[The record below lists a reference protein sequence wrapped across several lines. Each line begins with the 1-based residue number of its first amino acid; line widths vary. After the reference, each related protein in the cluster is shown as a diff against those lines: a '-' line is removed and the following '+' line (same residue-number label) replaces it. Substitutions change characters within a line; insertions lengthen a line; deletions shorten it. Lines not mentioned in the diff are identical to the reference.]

1 MKLATRSDANY
12 YCHDVVCRW
21 IRLNQR
27 RFDTERELHAKLNR
41 LEGALREKYRTTWHF
56 NAVRSSAGLVGTCDL
71 CKKPRTSG
79 REPSFPLRREWH
91 CAECI
96 ENPPEQPEP
105 FMRDE
110 NSTTLYRYYDS
121 DNALLYVGISNKP
134 GRRLQEHFKGQPW
147 SGLIKKTDFEHFET
161 REEAERAEIDA
172 IKAEKPKH
180 NVVHNR

>member
-1 MKLATRSDANY
+1 
-12 YCHDVVCRW
+12 
-21 IRLNQR
+21 
-27 RFDTERELHAKLNR
+27 
-41 LEGALREKYRTTWHF
+41 
-56 NAVRSSAGLVGTCDL
+56 
-71 CKKPRTSG
+71 
-79 REPSFPLRREWH
+79 
-91 CAECI
+91 
-96 ENPPEQPEP
+96 
-105 FMRDE
+105 MRDE